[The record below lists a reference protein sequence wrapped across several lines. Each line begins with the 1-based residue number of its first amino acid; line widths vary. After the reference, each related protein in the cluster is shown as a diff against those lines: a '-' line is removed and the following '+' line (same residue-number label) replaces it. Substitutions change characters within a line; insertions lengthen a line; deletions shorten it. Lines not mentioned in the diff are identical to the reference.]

1 MQIFSKCNVIQAY
14 SYEKMQ
20 HKTKV
25 NWIYMSAV
33 KLWNAEM
40 DLMNSQSP
48 LVLVHMADKFYKC
61 VSWIWEILEGPS
73 PAGPSAM

>member
-33 KLWNAEM
+33 KL
-40 DLMNSQSP
+40 
-48 LVLVHMADKFYKC
+48 
-61 VSWIWEILEGPS
+61 
-73 PAGPSAM
+73 